1 MVKSLIKLPQSSHIS
16 KNAQK
21 KLKKNKNK
29 SNKRKKLFE
38 RKLVSNFTKEARK
51 KESKSNKAE
60 DDKNK
65 ETFNLDQIKE
75 RSKNYYLKERI
86 ICLEDDCKSSL
97 GEFRLEKLELLKDKI
112 SENKSQYFSERD
124 RSSAILSL
132 HQMISQIVDY
142 AETIK
147 KFHDAIPNNLFF
159 ETITLFD
166 YALSKNNQILSSK
179 ELTILIISSLYLISK
194 HRNIPIFNSLDFY
207 SHFLKETDL
216 INSQAKML
224 KDVEGVLFPIKHLDY
239 FERILFY
246 FKQFKPNDKNFIE
259 FLVNF
264 QKQYYEL
271 SFIIVFDYEVSLKY
285 QSVIFIIVMYDVNE
299 NMKKKL
305 NEQLKC
311 YCRDI
316 EDFME
321 YFKRKSDFNDNE
333 YYETEVVIRRAFIE
347 YKKKLNDSSI

>member
-1 MVKSLIKLPQSSHIS
+1 MVKSLIKSGQMNHIS
-16 KNAQK
+16 KSAQK

-29 SNKRKKLFE
+29 SNKEKKLLK
-38 RKLVSNFTKEARK
+38 RKLVSNIAKEEQE
-51 KESKSNKAE
+51 KERKSNKAE

-65 ETFNLDQIKE
+65 ETSKDDQIKE

-86 ICLEDDCKSSL
+86 TCLEDDCKRSL

-112 SENKSQYFSERD
+112 TENKSQYFNERD

-132 HQMISQIVDY
+132 NQMIIQIIDY
-142 AETIK
+142 VKTIK
-147 KFHDAIPNNLFF
+147 EFRDAIPNNLFF

-207 SHFLKETDL
+207 SHFLKEPDL

-224 KDVEGVLFPIKHLDY
+224 KDVEGKLFPIKHLDY
-239 FERILFY
+239 FEKILFY
-246 FKQFKPNDKNFIE
+246 FKQFKPNDSNFLE
-259 FLVNF
+259 FLFIF
-264 QKQYYEL
+264 QKQYYQL
-271 SFIIVFDYEVSLKY
+271 SFIIVFDYELSLKY
-285 QSVIFIIVMYDVNE
+285 QLVIFIIVMYDVNE

-316 EDFME
+316 EDLME
-321 YFKRKSDFNDNE
+321 YLKRESGFNDNE

-347 YKKKLNDSSI
+347 YRKKLNDSSI